1 VSTLILSTFATLLT
15 EHKSFR
21 FLKSLL
27 IGSMFPPVSAITWTV
42 TFLCIVGVVC
52 GNLIFLASNL
62 SMPIVQLIYA
72 GTPLNVG
79 LIGQMIPESP
89 SANYSGKVVL
99 VVEVVPIEPKWR
111 EIQARGAIAGVTG
124 ASPGIIFVLSF
135 SLSIS
140 LLLDWMRLK
149 ERECSNSV

>member
-1 VSTLILSTFATLLT
+1 VLTTL
-15 EHKSFR
+15 
-21 FLKSLL
+21 
-27 IGSMFPPVSAITWTV
+27 V
-42 TFLCIVGVVC
+42 TFVLFKWLG
-52 GNLIFLASNL
+52 L
-62 SMPIVQLIYA
+62 SISHL
-72 GTPLNVG
+72 L
-79 LIGQMIPESP
+79 SFK
-89 SANYSGKVVL
+89 GKVVL